1 MTYEEYMS
9 KQPMR
14 DGEEM
19 RAFFDDE
26 EKERKETM
34 ENANKEFCGL
44 CRR

>member
-1 MTYEEYMS
+1 MTYEEYMG

-19 RAFFDDE
+19 RAFFNDE

-34 ENANKEFCGL
+34 ENANEDETMI
-44 CRR
+44 